1 MTHAQATLVAGPRAE
16 RVVATRGRHS
26 LREVAARGLVVGM
39 AVGVVAAT
47 VAAATQP
54 LAVQLA
60 YTVDWL
66 IGFGTFGAWVGA
78 MFFGGDEGCC
88 Q

>member
-1 MTHAQATLVAGPRAE
+1 
-16 RVVATRGRHS
+16 
-26 LREVAARGLVVGM
+26 M
-39 AVGVVAAT
+39 AVGVVTTT
-47 VAAATQP
+47 VAAAAQS

-78 MFFGGDEGCC
+78 MFFAGNEGCC